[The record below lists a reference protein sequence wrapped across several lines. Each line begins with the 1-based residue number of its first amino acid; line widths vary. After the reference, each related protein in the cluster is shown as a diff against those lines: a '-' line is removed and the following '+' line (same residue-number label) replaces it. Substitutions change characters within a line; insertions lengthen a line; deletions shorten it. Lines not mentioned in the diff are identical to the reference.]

1 MKRRIAFLIC
11 FSIVV
16 SVSSS
21 IDAGENEPQVM
32 KPYTVRLRYTDAYFK
47 MLPIPGGQFMMGSP
61 STEKD
66 RLADEGPQ
74 HLVKIEPFWMAKCET
89 TWNEYNAF
97 RLKID
102 IQQRK
107 KEDIVPSQN
116 EIIADAITRPSK
128 EYRDM
133 SYGMG
138 IDGFPAVNMTQY
150 AAKTYCK
157 WLSAITGDY
166 YRLPTEAEWEY
177 ACRAGTTTAYSFGDD
192 PSKLDQ
198 YAWHYTNSGEQY
210 RKVGKKKPNPW
221 GLHDMHGNV
230 AEWCL
235 DQYVID
241 FYNKFNPEEPAI
253 FPIAVPATLYPRVV
267 RGGSWDDDAEYL
279 RSASRMKSKAAW
291 KRQDPQLPK
300 SKWYHTDSDY
310 VGFRVVRPLKRP
322 TLKEIEKYVL
332 YPDYIMDMR
341 DETK

>member
-1 MKRRIAFLIC
+1 MKHQIAFLIC
-11 FSIVV
+11 SSFVSLFSMIA
-16 SVSSS
+16 
-21 IDAGENEPQVM
+21 DAEANEQQEM
-32 KPYTVRLRYTDAYFK
+32 KPYTVRVRYTDVYFK

-97 RLKID
+97 RLKTD
-102 IQQRK
+102 IQPRK
-107 KEDIVPSQN
+107 KENIAPSKN
-116 EIIADAITRPSK
+116 EGIADAITRPSK

-166 YRLPTEAEWEY
+166 YRLPSEAEWEY

-198 YAWHYTNSGEQY
+198 YAWYYDELDAKYH
-210 RKVGKKKPNPW
+210 KVGKKKPNPW

-235 DQYVID
+235 DQYVTD
-241 FYNKFNPEEPAI
+241 FYKKTDPQIPAI
-253 FPIAVPATLYPRVV
+253 FPIAVPTTLYPRVV
-267 RGGSWDDDAEYL
+267 RGGSWDDDPESL
-279 RSASRMKSKAAW
+279 RSASRMKSKADW
-291 KRQDPQLPK
+291 KMGDPQNPK
-300 SKWYHTDSDY
+300 SKWYHTNSDY

-322 TLKEIEKYVL
+322 TKEEIEKYVL
-332 YPDYIMDMR
+332 YPDYIM
-341 DETK
+341 EGK